1 YAVPSNI
8 VDAVVPQLIASGR
21 VAHPWLGIAGTSM
34 TESIA
39 EAMGL
44 AESQRGVLISSVTAG
59 GPAAAAGLRGGSG
72 SSGLGGDVIVGIDGR
87 SVAEFDD
94 LLGYIVQYTTV
105 GQTIQLDVL
114 RNGTLNT
121 VPLTLQARPSSS

>member
-1 YAVPSNI
+1 VIGVNSAIESPVRASSGVGYAVPSNI

-59 GPAAAAGLRGGSG
+59 GPAAAA
-72 SSGLGGDVIVGIDGR
+72 
-87 SVAEFDD
+87 
-94 LLGYIVQYTTV
+94 
-105 GQTIQLDVL
+105 
-114 RNGTLNT
+114 
-121 VPLTLQARPSSS
+121 